1 MFRPT
6 VANPAQKR
14 TLRPIYAQHQATSY
28 GGFLDPAWARTFDI
42 LPGTVMSRLTAEV
55 FTPFT
60 TNVSGTT
67 VTSSV
72 PVLPSANAK
81 PFGLSALFVAPNL
94 GIDEVTA
101 TGTNLCTVWV
111 GGPDAVFEVLAPAFD
126 LNANWAGLNPTD
138 GGRVLLTANNVGLLT
153 PTGATNYNAVAEL
166 VDVESTDVILVR
178 LNPFNFASSGTIPS
192 VGGS

>member
-28 GGFLDPAWARTFDI
+28 GGFLDPAWGRSFDI

-60 TNVSGTT
+60 TSAGTA
-67 VTSSV
+67 
-72 PVLPSANAK
+72 VLPSANAQ
-81 PFGLSALFVAPNL
+81 PFGLSALFCAPTL

-101 TGTNLCTVWV
+101 TGTNLFTVWT
-111 GGPDAVFEVLAPAFD
+111 GGIDAVYEVIAPAFD
-126 LNANWAGLNPTD
+126 TTANWVGANPTD
-138 GGRVLLTANNVGLLT
+138 GGRQLLTANASGLLT
-153 PTGATNYNAVAEL
+153 PVGANNHNAVAEL
-166 VDVESTDVILVR
+166 LDVESTDVILIR
-178 LNPFNFASSGTIPS
+178 LNPFNFGSGVS
-192 VGGS
+192 VGAS

>member
-1 MFRPT
+1 

-28 GGFLDPAWARTFDI
+28 AGFLDPNWARSFDI
-42 LPGTVMSRLTAEV
+42 LPGTVMCRLTAEV

-60 TNVSGTT
+60 TGSSGTT
-67 VTSSV
+67 SV
-72 PVLPSANAK
+72 PAAVLPTTNAK

-126 LNANWAGLNPTD
+126 LNANWSGLNPTD
-138 GGRVLLTANNVGLLT
+138 GGRTLLTANNVGLLT
-153 PTGATNYNAVAEL
+153 PTGANNVNAVAEL
-166 VDVESTDVILVR
+166 VDVESTNVILVR
-178 LNPFNFASSGTIPS
+178 FNPFNFAASGATFNEGAS
-192 VGGS
+192 